1 MVATLSSHLDDR
13 QRLLLDVVRDLVAR
27 VIAPRAA
34 EIDRTGEFPWDV
46 VAAYRD
52 HGLLGMSIPE
62 AYGGGGL
69 SLLDTCL
76 VYQEI
81 ARACL
86 TSSVTLADQKLASD
100 PIIRGGSPELKQRI
114 LPALASGEKLAA
126 FSLTEPGAGSDIAA
140 IQTTAERQGDT
151 YVLRGAKC
159 FVTNGSV
166 ADLYTVFART
176 GPGEGHRGLSCFV
189 VPRETPGLSIG
200 RIEQKM
206 GLRGSPTAEVLL
218 EECVVPAANLVGAEG
233 DGFTLAV
240 SALDPARVAV
250 AFQAIGLAE
259 GALQQAGQYAV
270 QRRQFGRAIIDFQA
284 IQFMLADMAIKI
296 DAARYLAQAAA
307 LAYDE
312 RREETTRLAAEAK
325 TFASD
330 TAMSVTTDAVQVL
343 GGYGYLQDFP
353 VERMMRDAKILQ
365 IFDGTNQ
372 IQRIV
377 IGRELARAWR

>member
-1 MVATLSSHLDDR
+1 MLASTVPQLDDQ
-13 QRLLLDVVRDLVAR
+13 QRLLLDVVRDLTAR
-27 VIAPRAA
+27 VIVPRA
-34 EIDRTGEFPWDV
+34 EQIDETGEFPWDV
-46 VAAYRD
+46 VAAFREQ
-52 HGLLGMSIPE
+52 GLLGMSLPE
-62 AYGGGGL
+62 AYGGGEL
-69 SLLDTCL
+69 PLFDTCL

-81 ARACL
+81 AATCL

-100 PIIRGGSPELKQRI
+100 PIIRGGSAQLKQRI
-114 LPALASGEKLAA
+114 LPTLASGEVLGA

-140 IQTTAERQGDT
+140 IQTRAEHRGDT

-176 GPGEGHRGLSCFV
+176 GPGAGREGLSCFV
-189 VPRETPGLSIG
+189 VPRMTPGLSVG
-200 RIEQKM
+200 RIERKM
-206 GLRGSPTAEVLL
+206 GLRGSPTAEILL
-218 EECVVPAANLVGAEG
+218 DDCVVPAENLVGQEG
-233 DGFTLAV
+233 DGFELAV
-240 SALDPARVAV
+240 SALDPARIVV

-259 GALQQAGQYAV
+259 GALQQAGNYAV
-270 QRRQFGRAIIDFQA
+270 QRRQFGRPIIDFQA

-296 DAARYLAQAAA
+296 DASRYLAHAAA
-307 LAYDE
+307 HAYDE
-312 RREETTRLAAEAK
+312 RRPEATRLAAEAK

-343 GGYGYLQDFP
+343 GGYGYLRDFP

-372 IQRIV
+372 IQRVV
-377 IGRELARAWR
+377 IARELARAWR